1 MIRKMGLVYW
11 ILMLIVIF
19 GVSCQE
25 IQSDKVRDLVELSTD
40 FEARL
45 RKFAQRYN
53 ELYIFTKT

>member
-11 ILMLIVIF
+11 ILMLIVIC